1 VTRSA
6 CYFALRVLLP
16 KDILANAGTY
26 APLEIKAPEGSLVNA
41 RYPAAVVAGNVET
54 SNRIADTVLAAL
66 SGFAPEDVP
75 AQGQGTM
82 NNTII
87 GGSGNGG
94 WTYYETIG
102 GGQGAS
108 SKGPG
113 PSGVHIG
120 MSNTLNTPIEAFELE
135 YPMRVEHYE
144 LIYGSGGEGKHRG
157 GDGIERS
164 VKVLE
169 PASLSL
175 LTDRRR
181 HPPRGAQGGEPGK
194 VGENLLNGEEL
205 PPKVGRELEEG
216 DVVTVRTPGGGG
228 YGRPGG

>member
-1 VTRSA
+1 
-6 CYFALRVLLP
+6 
-16 KDILANAGTY
+16 
-26 APLEIKAPEGSLVNA
+26 
-41 RYPAAVVAGNVET
+41 
-54 SNRIADTVLAAL
+54 
-66 SGFAPEDVP
+66 
-75 AQGQGTM
+75 M

-87 GGSGNGG
+87 GGGG

-113 PSGVHIG
+113 PSGVHVG
-120 MSNTLNTPIEAFELE
+120 MSNTLNTPTEAFELE
-135 YPMRVEHYE
+135 YPMRVERYE
-144 LIYGSGGEGKHRG
+144 LIYDSGGEGAQRG

-164 VKVLE
+164 VKVLK

-181 HPPRGAQGGEPGK
+181 HPPRGAEGGEPGR

-205 PPKVGRELEEG
+205 AAKVGRDLEAG